1 MKNNPC
7 KGVRKFSLK
16 ARTVYI
22 TDEQYAAIYAE
33 AIPQLRI
40 AMEISYLCAARLGDV
55 LELKW
60 QDIMDKGTLSKT
72 KPAPNKSRNGHRD
85 YVQRSS

>member
-1 MKNNPC
+1 MQR
-7 KGVRKFSLK
+7 VRKFTLK

-60 QDIMDKGTLSKT
+60 QDIMDKGIYIEQNKT
-72 KPAPNKSRNGHRD
+72 APNKSRNGLHD
-85 YVQRSS
+85 YVRRSS